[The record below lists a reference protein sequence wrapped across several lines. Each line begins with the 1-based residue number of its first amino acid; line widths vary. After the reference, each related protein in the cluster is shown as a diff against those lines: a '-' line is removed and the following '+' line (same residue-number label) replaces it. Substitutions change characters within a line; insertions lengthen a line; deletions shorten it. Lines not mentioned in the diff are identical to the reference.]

1 MYVCFFFF
9 EPGDQKPA
17 LCNRLSITPAVPIDR
32 LGNQQ
37 LSPSD
42 QSGGEGRWEEGGGNK
57 SGEAADIPLFPP
69 HSHPDL
75 HVSQGKA
82 SLSWGA
88 FGQGLG
94 SLVEVNSSI
103 NKHLW
108 THYRD

>member
-1 MYVCFFFF
+1 MYICF

-17 LCNRLSITPAVPIDR
+17 LCIRLSITPAVPIDR

-42 QSGGEGRWEEGGGNK
+42 QRGRWEEGMREGG
-57 SGEAADIPLFPP
+57 SQHPPL
-69 HSHPDL
+69 HSHPYPL
-75 HVSQGKA
+75 VSQGKA

>member
-1 MYVCFFFF
+1 MCVRLS
-9 EPGDQKPA
+9 EPVDLRPA

-42 QSGGEGRWEEGGGNK
+42 QSRRGEEGGR
-57 SGEAADIPLFPP
+57 GERWEVAPPSYPDPP
-69 HSHPDL
+69 HSSV
-75 HVSQGKA
+75 VSPGKA
-82 SLSWGA
+82 SLSWGV
-88 FGQGLG
+88 FGPGLG

>member
-1 MYVCFFFF
+1 MCVRLS
-9 EPGDQKPA
+9 EPVDLRPA
-17 LCNRLSITPAVPIDR
+17 LRNRLSITPAVPIDR

-42 QSGGEGRWEEGGGNK
+42 QSGRGEEGGGK
-57 SGEAADIPLFPP
+57 ERWEVAP
-69 HSHPDL
+69 HPTSSL
-75 HVSQGKA
+75 VSPGKA

-88 FGQGLG
+88 FGPGLG